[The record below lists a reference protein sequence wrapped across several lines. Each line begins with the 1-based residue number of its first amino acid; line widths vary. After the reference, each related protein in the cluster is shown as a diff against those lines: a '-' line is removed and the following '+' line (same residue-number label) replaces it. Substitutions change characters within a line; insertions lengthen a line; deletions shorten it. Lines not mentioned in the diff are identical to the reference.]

1 MLKQEDSLWS
11 KIQQQLSD
19 EIPSAQF
26 DAWVR
31 PLKIKEDQYQL
42 QIFVPNRFFLD
53 AFKSRYAEQVK
64 SLARQFSTSDI
75 NISFELDKYLL
86 ASPEPEKTVVP
97 SNIAALPNKVHNKK
111 NIDGFIDPRFTFENF
126 IVGKSNEFC
135 HAACQAI
142 LDAPGQVYNPLFIHG
157 GVGLGKTHL
166 IHAIANALH
175 QGNNA
180 HIAYRTSEQFTN
192 ELIAAIRKGGT
203 EAFRQRYRKADI
215 LIIDDVQFWAKKRS
229 TQEEFFHTFNC
240 LYEERKQ
247 IIMTSDRLPSEI
259 GHLEERVRSRF
270 AWGLV
275 ADIQPP
281 DLETRQ
287 AILVDKA
294 EIAGVELQ
302 DDVALYISS
311 KVTRNVR
318 ELEGALTRLNAH
330 ASLTGKEINLDFA
343 KKVLQGLIVEEV
355 ENISIQVIQKRLV
368 SFYGVSFENLVSK
381 RRQKSIAFPRQ
392 VGMYAA
398 RKLSNVSMADIGAAF
413 GNRDHTT
420 VLYAIRKIEEEI
432 KSSPIFAKEVER
444 FLIFIRD

>member
-1 MLKQEDSLWS
+1 MLKQDNTLWL
-11 KIQQQLSD
+11 KIQEQLAG

-26 DAWVR
+26 DAWIR
-31 PLKIKEDQYQL
+31 PLKIQENDQKIQV
-42 QIFVPNRFFLD
+42 FVPNRFFLD

-64 SLARQFSTSDI
+64 SLVNQVSGGMKAV
-75 NISFELDKYLL
+75 SFELDTFLL
-86 ASPEPEKTVVP
+86 STPEPSQPTVVP
-97 SNIAALPNKVHNKK
+97 TVVAKKIEKSNV
-111 NIDGFIDPRFTFENF
+111 DGFIDPRFTFENF

-142 LDAPGQVYNPLFIHG
+142 LDAPGQVYNPLFIYG

-175 QGNNA
+175 TENDA

-192 ELIAAIRKGGT
+192 ELISAIRKGAT
-203 EAFRQRYRKADI
+203 EEFRQRYRKADI

-259 GHLEERVRSRF
+259 GHLEERLRSRF
-270 AWGLV
+270 SWGLV

-294 EIAGVELQ
+294 EIAGIQLD
-302 DDVALYISS
+302 DDVVLYISS

-330 ASLTGKEINLDFA
+330 SSLTGKDINLAFA
-343 KKVLQGLIVEEV
+343 QEVLQGLIVEEV
-355 ENISIQVIQKRLV
+355 ESISVQVIQKKIA
-368 SFYGVSFENLVSK
+368 SFYNVKMDDLLSK
-381 RRQKSIAFPRQ
+381 RRHKAIAFPRQ
-392 VGMYAA
+392 VGMYAS
-398 RKLSNVSMADIGAAF
+398 RQLGNMSMSDIGRSF
-413 GNRDHTT
+413 GDRDHST
-420 VLYAIRKIEEEI
+420 VLHAIRKIDSEMKKSTNFSKEI
-432 KSSPIFAKEVER
+432 ER
-444 FLIFIRD
+444 LLVFIRD